1 MKHIIKKILKEE
13 NLKQSIKQQVKD
25 YGIKDAA
32 ELVGGVDELFLIMNI
47 ESPMD
52 FLHLFDD
59 MEVVQSEDY
68 PEWVLFRYNPKEN
81 LMVYDRK
88 KDEVYISYEEIWTVL
103 QSNFYLS
110 LFETKRLTQEWLS
123 EVYNLR
129 GVTTVAFGD
138 VFLNRCLRSTI

>member
-1 MKHIIKKILKEE
+1 MKHTIKKILKEE
-13 NLKQSIKQQVKD
+13 NIKQSLKQQIKD
-25 YGIKDAA
+25 YGWKDAA
-32 ELVGGVDELFLIMNI
+32 ELVGGVDNFLSLMNF
-47 ESPMD
+47 ESPVD

-68 PEWVLFRYNPKEN
+68 PDWTLFRYKPKEN

-88 KDEVYISYEEIWTVL
+88 KDEVYISYEEIWSVL

-110 LFETKRLTQEWLS
+110 LFETKRLTQKWLS

-129 GVTTVAFGD
+129 GVTTDFVYF
-138 VFLNRCLRSTI
+138 I

>member
-13 NLKQSIKQQVKD
+13 NLKHNLKQQIKD

-32 ELVGGVDELFLIMNI
+32 ELVGGMDNFLSLMNF

-59 MEVVQSEDY
+59 LNVVQSKEEKD
-68 PEWVLFRYNPKEN
+68 WTLFRYKPKN
-81 LMVYDRK
+81 NIMVYDIIIN
-88 KDEVYISYEEIWTVL
+88 EVYINYDEIWSVL
-103 QSNFYLS
+103 QSHFDINY
-110 LFETKRLTQEWLS
+110 FEIQELTKRWLD

-129 GVTTVAFGD
+129 DITMRAGRKRTQVV
-138 VFLNRCLRSTI
+138 